1 MDRSISGELDFAPVH
16 IRSENERELAHDTVK
31 DVHVPMTTLVPRR
44 KPHKMRDDRAAFES
58 LLNGTVLV
66 HIGVVADGRAVTFPT
81 AFVRVGNELVVHGS
95 TGSRW
100 MRMLTSQE
108 VSATVT
114 RLDGI
119 VVARSTFESS
129 MHYRSAM
136 IFGTF
141 TEVTGDRKRD
151 LVDRFS
157 DRLIPGRTRE
167 VRPSTKKELAATA
180 VLAMPL
186 DTWSMRV
193 SDSWPDDGP
202 DDLDSSA
209 WAGVV
214 RPVRL
219 EVEAVTAPDLRN
231 GIPVPP
237 SVQELLTD
245 PGRTGW

>member
-1 MDRSISGELDFAPVH
+1 MDWSISGELDFTPVH
-16 IRSENERELAHDTVK
+16 IWSENEREPAHNPAK

-44 KPHKMRDDRAAFES
+44 MPRKMSVDRAAFET
-58 LLNGTVLV
+58 LLDGTVLV

-136 IFGTF
+136 VFGTF
-141 TEVTGDRKRD
+141 TEVTGDRKREF
-151 LVDRFS
+151 VDKFA
-157 DRLIPGRTRE
+157 DRLIPGRTQEIRS
-167 VRPSTKKELAATA
+167 STKKELAATA
-180 VLAMPL
+180 VLTLPL
-186 DTWSMRV
+186 DTWSIRV
-193 SDSWPDDGP
+193 SDGWPDDGP
-202 DDLDSSA
+202 DDLDGSA
-209 WAGVV
+209 WAGIV
-214 RPVRL
+214 RPARL
-219 EVEAVTAPDLRN
+219 EVEAVTAPDLRD

-237 SVQELLTD
+237 SVQALLAD